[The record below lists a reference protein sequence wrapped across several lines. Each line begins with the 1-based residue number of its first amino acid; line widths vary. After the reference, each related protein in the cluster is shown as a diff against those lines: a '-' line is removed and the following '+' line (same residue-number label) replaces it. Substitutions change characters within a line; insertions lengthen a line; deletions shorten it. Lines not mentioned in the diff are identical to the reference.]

1 MFDSAERENE
11 KEDEAESQER
21 LKASRPSSALERQF
35 RKVVLVQSHSPAPD
49 LGKSLFRKA
58 RIA

>member
-1 MFDSAERENE
+1 MFDSAERRNE

-35 RKVVLVQSHSPAPD
+35 RKVVMVQSHSPAPD
-49 LGKSLFRKA
+49 LGKS
-58 RIA
+58 